1 MSIVYLDNEK
11 GIVKSLIARLMGGGL
26 QIINEFFFFF
36 KVPIYTSLICS
47 HEWLETNE
55 LFICDSVQVDK
66 TIKSTHGQNKE
77 KRANGEK
84 L

>member
-11 GIVKSLIARLMGGGL
+11 GMVKSLIARLMGGGL
-26 QIINEFFFFF
+26 QIINEFFFFKKSTYLHIF
-36 KVPIYTSLICS
+36 NLFTWVV
-47 HEWLETNE
+47 ETNE
-55 LFICDSVQVDK
+55 LFICDSVQEDE

-84 L
+84 P